1 MYKNILSL
9 YKQKQ
14 PQGLAKKMRKKTLLR
29 RDSVAI
35 DFHYL
40 NSLS

>member
-1 MYKNILSL
+1 MKTFLSL

-35 DFHYL
+35 DFQL
-40 NSLS
+40 INALG